1 MGNHRHYLAIIA
13 VALTLEASM
22 PAQDPAPAP
31 ATGAGLSI
39 TILEGDNAIV
49 NTRQRLSREA
59 IVQVEDENRKPVAG
73 AAVTFFAPNSGPSA
87 VFSNG
92 SNNITILTDSKGQ
105 AVVRGIKANQVA
117 GKAEIKITATKEGF
131 RSATSILSQTNAV
144 AAAAGLSAGMIGLIV
159 GIGAAAGIGIALGA
173 GGGGGGSSSSSGG
186 GVSPSRPTVLSPG
199 TPTVGPPR

>member
-1 MGNHRHYLAIIA
+1 MGNHRQYLAIIA

-22 PAQDPAPAP
+22 SAQEPAPA
-31 ATGAGLSI
+31 AGAGLSI

-59 IVQVEDENRKPVAG
+59 IIQVEDENRKPVAG

-131 RSATSILSQTNAV
+131 RSATSMLSQTNAV

-173 GGGGGGSSSSSGG
+173 GGGGGSSSSGG
-186 GVSPSRPTVLSPG
+186 GGISPSRPTVLSPG

>member
-1 MGNHRHYLAIIA
+1 MRNHLQFVAIIA

-22 PAQDPAPAP
+22 PTQDPVPA
-31 ATGAGLSI
+31 AGAALSI

-59 IVQVEDENRKPVAG
+59 IVQVEDENHKPVAG

-105 AVVRGIKANQVA
+105 AVVRGIKPNQVA
-117 GKAEIKITATKEGF
+117 GKAEIKVTATKEGF
-131 RSATSILSQTNAV
+131 RSATTILSQTNAV
-144 AAAAGLSAGMIGLIV
+144 AAVAGGISAGMIGLIV
-159 GIGAAAGIGIALGA
+159 AAGAAAGIGIALGA
-173 GGGGGGSSSSSGG
+173 KGGGGGGGGGG
-186 GVSPSRPTVLSPG
+186 GVTASRPTVLSPG

>member
-1 MGNHRHYLAIIA
+1 MGNHRQYLAIIA
-13 VALTLEASM
+13 VALILEASM
-22 PAQDPAPAP
+22 PAQDPAPA
-31 ATGAGLSI
+31 AGAALSI

-173 GGGGGGSSSSSGG
+173 GGGGSSSGSSSSSSSGG
-186 GVSPSRPTVLSPG
+186 RPTVLSPG

>member
-1 MGNHRHYLAIIA
+1 MGNHRQYLAIIA

-22 PAQDPAPAP
+22 SAQEPAPA
-31 ATGAGLSI
+31 AGAGLSI

-49 NTRQRLSREA
+49 NTRQRLGREA
-59 IVQVEDENRKPVAG
+59 IVQVEDENHKPVAG

-131 RSATSILSQTNAV
+131 RSATSMLSQTNAV

-173 GGGGGGSSSSSGG
+173 GGGGGSSSGSG
-186 GVSPSRPTVLSPG
+186 GGGISPSRPTVLSPG

>member
-1 MGNHRHYLAIIA
+1 MGNHRQYLAIIA
-13 VALTLEASM
+13 VALTLEASVS
-22 PAQDPAPAP
+22 AQEPAPA
-31 ATGAGLSI
+31 AGAGLSI

-59 IVQVEDENRKPVAG
+59 IIQVEDENRKPVAG

-131 RSATSILSQTNAV
+131 RSATSMLSQTNAV

-173 GGGGGGSSSSSGG
+173 GGGGGSSSSGG
-186 GVSPSRPTVLSPG
+186 GGISPSRPTVLSPG

>member
-1 MGNHRHYLAIIA
+1 MGNHRQYLAIMA

-22 PAQDPAPAP
+22 PAQDPAPAV
-31 ATGAGLSI
+31 GAGLSI

-92 SNNITILTDSKGQ
+92 SNNITILTDNQGR
-105 AVVRGIKANQVA
+105 AVLRGIRANQVA

-131 RSATSILSQTNAV
+131 RSANAILSQTNAV

-159 GIGAAAGIGIALGA
+159 GIGAAAGLGIALAAGGSGSS
-173 GGGGGGSSSSSGG
+173 GGGGGGGG
-186 GVSPSRPTVLSPG
+186 GTPGRPTVLSPG

>member
-1 MGNHRHYLAIIA
+1 MENHRQYLAIIA

-22 PAQDPAPAP
+22 PAQDPVPA
-31 ATGAGLSI
+31 AGAALSI

-59 IVQVEDENRKPVAG
+59 IIQVEDENRKPVAG

-92 SNNITILTDSKGQ
+92 SNNITILTDNQGR
-105 AVVRGIKANQVA
+105 AVVRGIKPNQVA

-131 RSATSILSQTNAV
+131 RSATSILTQTNAV

-173 GGGGGGSSSSSGG
+173 GGGGGSSSGGGGG

>member
-1 MGNHRHYLAIIA
+1 MENHLQYFAIIA

-22 PAQDPAPAP
+22 PAQDPAPA
-31 ATGAGLSI
+31 AGAALSI

-92 SNNITILTDSKGQ
+92 SNNITILTDNQGR
-105 AVVRGIKANQVA
+105 AVVRGIKPNQVA

-173 GGGGGGSSSSSGG
+173 GGGGSSSGGSSGG
-186 GVSPSRPTVLSPG
+186 GVPPARPTVLSPG

>member
-1 MGNHRHYLAIIA
+1 MGNHLQYMAIIA

-22 PAQDPAPAP
+22 PAQDPVP
-31 ATGAGLSI
+31 ATGAALSI

-92 SNNITILTDSKGQ
+92 SNNITILTDNQGR
-105 AVVRGIKANQVA
+105 AVVRGIRANQVA
-117 GKAEIKITATKEGF
+117 GKAEIKVTATKEGF
-131 RSATSILSQTNAV
+131 RSASSILSQTNAV
-144 AAAAGLSAGMIGLIV
+144 AAAAGGLSAGMIGLIV
-159 GIGAAAGIGIALGA
+159 GLGAAAGLGIALGA
-173 GGGGGGSSSSSGG
+173 GGGGGGGNPGG
-186 GVSPSRPTVLSPG
+186 GGPPAVRPTVLSPG

>member
-1 MGNHRHYLAIIA
+1 MGNHRQYLAIIA

-22 PAQDPAPAP
+22 SAQEPAPA
-31 ATGAGLSI
+31 AGAGLSI

-49 NTRQRLSREA
+49 NTRQRLGREA
-59 IVQVEDENRKPVAG
+59 IVQVEDENHKPVAG

-131 RSATSILSQTNAV
+131 RSATSMLSQTNAV

-173 GGGGGGSSSSSGG
+173 GGGGGSSSSGG
-186 GVSPSRPTVLSPG
+186 GGISPSRPTVLSPG

>member
-1 MGNHRHYLAIIA
+1 MGNHRQYLAIMA

-22 PAQDPAPAP
+22 PAQDPAPAV
-31 ATGAGLSI
+31 GAGLSI

-92 SNNITILTDSKGQ
+92 SNNITILTDNQGR
-105 AVVRGIKANQVA
+105 AVLRGIRANQVA
-117 GKAEIKITATKEGF
+117 GKAEIKITATKEGV
-131 RSATSILSQTNAV
+131 RSANAILSQTNAV

-159 GIGAAAGIGIALGA
+159 GIGAAAGLGIALAAGGSGSS
-173 GGGGGGSSSSSGG
+173 GGGGGGGG
-186 GVSPSRPTVLSPG
+186 GTPGRPTVLSPG

>member
-1 MGNHRHYLAIIA
+1 MGIHRHYLAIIA

-22 PAQDPAPAP
+22 PAQDPAP

-59 IVQVEDENRKPVAG
+59 IIQVEDENHKPVAG

-92 SNNITILTDSKGQ
+92 SNNITILTDNQGR
-105 AVVRGIKANQVA
+105 AVLRGIKANQVA

-173 GGGGGGSSSSSGG
+173 GGGGGRSTNAGG

>member
-1 MGNHRHYLAIIA
+1 MENHLQYLAIIA

-22 PAQDPAPAP
+22 PAQDPVPA
-31 ATGAGLSI
+31 AGAALSI

-92 SNNITILTDSKGQ
+92 SNNITILTDNQGR
-105 AVVRGIKANQVA
+105 AVVRGIKPNQVA

-173 GGGGGGSSSSSGG
+173 GGGGSSSGGSSGG
-186 GVSPSRPTVLSPG
+186 GVPPARPTVLSPG

>member
-1 MGNHRHYLAIIA
+1 MGNHRQYLAIMA

-22 PAQDPAPAP
+22 PAQDPAPAV
-31 ATGAGLSI
+31 GAGLSI

-92 SNNITILTDSKGQ
+92 SNNITILTDNQGR
-105 AVVRGIKANQVA
+105 AVLRGIKANQVA

-131 RSATSILSQTNAV
+131 RSANAILSQTNAV

-159 GIGAAAGIGIALGA
+159 GIGAAAGLGIALAAGGSGS
-173 GGGGGGSSSSSGG
+173 GGGGGGGG
-186 GVSPSRPTVLSPG
+186 GTPGRPTVLSPG

>member
-1 MGNHRHYLAIIA
+1 MGNHRQYLAIIA

-22 PAQDPAPAP
+22 SAQEPAPP
-31 ATGAGLSI
+31 AGPGLSI

-59 IVQVEDENRKPVAG
+59 IIQVEDENRKPVAG

-131 RSATSILSQTNAV
+131 RSATSMLSQTNAV

-173 GGGGGGSSSSSGG
+173 GGGGGGSSSGG
-186 GVSPSRPTVLSPG
+186 GGGISPSRPTVLSPG

>member
-1 MGNHRHYLAIIA
+1 MGNHLQYMAIIA

-22 PAQDPAPAP
+22 PAQDPVP
-31 ATGAGLSI
+31 ATGAALSI

-92 SNNITILTDSKGQ
+92 SNNITILTDNQGR
-105 AVVRGIKANQVA
+105 AVVRGIKPNQVA

-173 GGGGGGSSSSSGG
+173 GGGGSSSGGSSGG
-186 GVSPSRPTVLSPG
+186 GVPPARPTVLSPG

>member
-1 MGNHRHYLAIIA
+1 MGNHRQYLAIIA

-22 PAQDPAPAP
+22 SAQEPAPA
-31 ATGAGLSI
+31 AGAGLSI

-49 NTRQRLSREA
+49 NTRQRLGREA
-59 IVQVEDENRKPVAG
+59 IVQVEDENHKPVAG

-117 GKAEIKITATKEGF
+117 GKAEIKITATK
-131 RSATSILSQTNAV
+131 
-144 AAAAGLSAGMIGLIV
+144 
-159 GIGAAAGIGIALGA
+159 
-173 GGGGGGSSSSSGG
+173 
-186 GVSPSRPTVLSPG
+186 
-199 TPTVGPPR
+199 

>member
-1 MGNHRHYLAIIA
+1 MGNHRQYLAIMA

-22 PAQDPAPAP
+22 PAQDPAPAV
-31 ATGAGLSI
+31 GAGLSI

-92 SNNITILTDSKGQ
+92 SNNITILTDNQGR
-105 AVVRGIKANQVA
+105 AVLRGIKANQVA

-131 RSATSILSQTNAV
+131 RSASAILSQTNAV

-159 GIGAAAGIGIALGA
+159 GIGAAAGLGIALGA
-173 GGGGGGSSSSSGG
+173 GGSGSSGG
-186 GVSPSRPTVLSPG
+186 GGGGGGVTPGRPTVLSPG

>member
-1 MGNHRHYLAIIA
+1 MENHRQYLAIIA

-22 PAQDPAPAP
+22 PAQDPVPA
-31 ATGAGLSI
+31 AGAALSI

-59 IVQVEDENRKPVAG
+59 IIQVEDENRKPVAG

-92 SNNITILTDSKGQ
+92 SNNITILTDNQGR
-105 AVVRGIKANQVA
+105 AVVRGIKPNQVA

-173 GGGGGGSSSSSGG
+173 GGGGSSSGGSSGG
-186 GVSPSRPTVLSPG
+186 GVPPARPTVLSPG